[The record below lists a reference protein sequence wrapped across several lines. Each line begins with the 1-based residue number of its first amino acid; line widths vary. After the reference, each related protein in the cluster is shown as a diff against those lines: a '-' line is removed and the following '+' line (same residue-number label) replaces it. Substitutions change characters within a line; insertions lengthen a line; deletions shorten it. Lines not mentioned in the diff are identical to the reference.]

1 MLFNLPHLFAKSHPL
16 ASASRNSQLLH
27 CGGGQAAG
35 DAGGC
40 RRRLLYVTWHLP
52 GLMCCE
58 LFCWH
63 RCFLP
68 PRKKKKKRTQPWV
81 TSGNKDFFYHLNAV
95 FADGYFCKILALL
108 QALHQESTPCEMNW
122 WADFAWETLME
133 VKSCPASTMILD
145 GNLYR

>member
-1 MLFNLPHLFAKSHPL
+1 MS
-16 ASASRNSQLLH
+16 
-27 CGGGQAAG
+27 
-35 DAGGC
+35 
-40 RRRLLYVTWHLP
+40 
-52 GLMCCE
+52 
-58 LFCWH
+58 
-63 RCFLP
+63 CFVDTAVFSP
-68 PRKKKKKRTQPWV
+68 PEKKKKRTQPWV